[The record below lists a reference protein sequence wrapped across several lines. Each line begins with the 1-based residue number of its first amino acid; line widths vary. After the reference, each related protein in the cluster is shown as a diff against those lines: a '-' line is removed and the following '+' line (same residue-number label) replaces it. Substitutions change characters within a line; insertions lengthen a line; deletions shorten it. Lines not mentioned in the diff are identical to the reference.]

1 MPGQSALSPRRNTC
15 ASRRVR
21 RSCRQPARCT
31 STNSG
36 GAPVRGRRTI
46 KTKVGLGVGY
56 GTLHQGCLR
65 HCRLPT
71 RPGGA
76 LAFDVHGC
84 CACFGLAL
92 GHCLCGSGAR
102 LAGRRGASARMQG
115 LHSPESGPSLG
126 KGLLHSDATKRCAPP
141 YVPASLAAATPL
153 TAIGPSSQ
161 LLQYAAQC
169 HAGAPPPHPWR
180 AGARH
185 GLTSGP
191 AASSMP
197 RTCWVC
203 RDASGLTLGAFMTLT

>member
-1 MPGQSALSPRRNTC
+1 MHAVERRSAATTPWQLTSTTAVASRKACTVCRTQTQEAPAAQSSVTQGHALAGRLAAQARSWAGGRGQARAERPPPPASGRRARRCRRAGTPA

-115 LHSPESGPSLG
+115 LHSSQQ
-126 KGLLHSDATKRCAPP
+126 
-141 YVPASLAAATPL
+141 AAEP
-153 TAIGPSSQ
+153 
-161 LLQYAAQC
+161 
-169 HAGAPPPHPWR
+169 
-180 AGARH
+180 
-185 GLTSGP
+185 
-191 AASSMP
+191 
-197 RTCWVC
+197 
-203 RDASGLTLGAFMTLT
+203 

>member
-1 MPGQSALSPRRNTC
+1 MHAVERRSAATTPWQLTSTTAVASRKACTVCRTQTQEAPAAQSSVTQGHALAGRLAAQAPTSTTLSPRRNTC

-76 LAFDVHGC
+76 LAFVVHGC
-84 CACFGLAL
+84 CACLGLAL

-115 LHSPESGPSLG
+115 LHSSQQ
-126 KGLLHSDATKRCAPP
+126 
-141 YVPASLAAATPL
+141 AAEP
-153 TAIGPSSQ
+153 
-161 LLQYAAQC
+161 
-169 HAGAPPPHPWR
+169 
-180 AGARH
+180 
-185 GLTSGP
+185 
-191 AASSMP
+191 
-197 RTCWVC
+197 
-203 RDASGLTLGAFMTLT
+203 